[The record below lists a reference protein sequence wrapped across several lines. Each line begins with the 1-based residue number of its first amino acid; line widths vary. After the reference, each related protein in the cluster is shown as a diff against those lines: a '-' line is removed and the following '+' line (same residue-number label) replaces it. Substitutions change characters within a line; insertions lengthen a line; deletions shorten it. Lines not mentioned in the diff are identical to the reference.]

1 MVLLYLWPEFYLSD
15 MAKQR
20 FLKTISYD
28 DLRKI
33 LDETDKRV
41 VFEKTNI
48 IPDNQD
54 LYDKLRRYINYG
66 DVSRKSVLGID
77 IFKYSS
83 YGVFEQTL
91 IPFLFKTIYRM
102 TVTLCLNNHRFIFQK
117 HTRDYF
123 DKHFISTG
131 DGGYVLFDTPL
142 HALIFAINFAVVLR
156 TYNSYH
162 LYPKL
167 RKIIGGVSMRYAIT
181 LDKVYLFENNFYG
194 RGIINCARI
203 LSKDDLNRCLID
215 ENVHSWFTIN
225 MEGVENLQVITLSE
239 ISNIFDFKSYDRKL
253 LNHSNDEIFQ
263 YDVTRR
269 YGIINADI
277 LKIGKIASKETE
289 LSIYNLHLQVT
300 LNLTN
305 DDDANQKKTITIS
318 LGNLNTSGI

>member
-1 MVLLYLWPEFYLSD
+1 
-15 MAKQR
+15 MAIPKN
-20 FLKTISYD
+20 LKTLSYE

-33 LDETDKRV
+33 LEEHDQRV

-48 IPDNQD
+48 IPDSQD
-54 LYDKLRRYINYG
+54 LYEVLRKYISYNDIG
-66 DVSRKSVLGID
+66 RKSVLGID

-91 IPFLFKTIYRM
+91 IPFLFRTLFKSATK
-102 TVTLCLNNHRFIFQK
+102 LCLTNHKFIFQNYDEEHFEK
-117 HTRDYF
+117 N
-123 DKHFISTG
+123 FISTG
-131 DGGYVLFDTPL
+131 DGGYIMFDTPL
-142 HALIFAINFAVVLR
+142 HSLLFAINFAVMLR
-156 TYNSYH
+156 TYNAYH
-162 LYPKL
+162 LYPRL
-167 RKIIGGVSMRYAIT
+167 RRIIGGVSMRYAIT
-181 LDKVYLFENNFYG
+181 LDKIYVFENNFYG

-225 MEGVENLQVITLSE
+225 MEGLENLQVIT
-239 ISNIFDFKSYDRKL
+239 IDDIANIFDFKSYDRTL
-253 LNHSNDEIFQ
+253 LSTHSDEIFQ
-263 YDVTRR
+263 HDISRR

-277 LKIGKIASKETE
+277 LKIGKISSKETE

-305 DDDANQKKTITIS
+305 DDDPTQKKTITFS

>member
-1 MVLLYLWPEFYLSD
+1 

>member
-1 MVLLYLWPEFYLSD
+1 
-15 MAKQR
+15 MAIPKN
-20 FLKTISYD
+20 LKTLSYV

-33 LDETDKRV
+33 LEEHDQRV

-48 IPDNQD
+48 IPDSQD
-54 LYDKLRRYINYG
+54 LYEVLRKYISYNDIG
-66 DVSRKSVLGID
+66 RKSVLGID

-91 IPFLFKTIYRM
+91 IPFLFRTLFKSATK
-102 TVTLCLNNHRFIFQK
+102 LCLTNHKFIFQNYDEEHFEK
-117 HTRDYF
+117 N
-123 DKHFISTG
+123 FISTG
-131 DGGYVLFDTPL
+131 DGGYIMFDTPL
-142 HALIFAINFAVVLR
+142 HSLLFAINFAVMLR
-156 TYNSYH
+156 TYNAYH
-162 LYPKL
+162 LYPRL
-167 RKIIGGVSMRYAIT
+167 RRIIGGVSMRYAIT
-181 LDKVYLFENNFYG
+181 LDKIYVFENNFYG

-225 MEGVENLQVITLSE
+225 MEGLENLQVIT
-239 ISNIFDFKSYDRKL
+239 IDDIANIFDFKSYDRTL
-253 LNHSNDEIFQ
+253 LSTHSDEIFQ
-263 YDVTRR
+263 HDISRR

-277 LKIGKIASKETE
+277 LKIGKISSKETE

-305 DDDANQKKTITIS
+305 DDDPTQKKTITFS

>member
-1 MVLLYLWPEFYLSD
+1 
-15 MAKQR
+15 
-20 FLKTISYD
+20 
-28 DLRKI
+28 
-33 LDETDKRV
+33 
-41 VFEKTNI
+41 
-48 IPDNQD
+48 
-54 LYDKLRRYINYG
+54 
-66 DVSRKSVLGID
+66 
-77 IFKYSS
+77 
-83 YGVFEQTL
+83 
-91 IPFLFKTIYRM
+91 M
-102 TVTLCLNNHRFIFQK
+102 TVSLCLNNHRFIFQK
-117 HTRDYF
+117 HSRDYF

>member
-102 TVTLCLNNHRFIFQK
+102 TVSLCLNNHRFIFQK
-117 HTRDYF
+117 HSRDYF